1 MSFHWNLRRELLLRK
16 NVHRAVDLQ
25 ALLREHGLPLSLPT
39 VCALVK
45 QPPEFFLPLKTMQI
59 VCNALGCNLNDFCV
73 MEPDPKGRGLNSSEP
88 SDIEDG
94 EFPDP
99 FQFPIHEC
107 E

>member
-1 MSFHWNLRRELLLRK
+1 MSFHWHLRREMLLRR

-25 ALLREHGLPLSLPT
+25 ALLTEHGLPLSLPA
-39 VCALVK
+39 VCNLIK
-45 QPPEFFLPLKTMQI
+45 EKPRSLHLSTLQI
-59 VCNALGCNLNDFCV
+59 VCNALDCTLNDLCV
-73 MEPDPKGRGLNSSEP
+73 MEPDPKRRGSQLLDP
-88 SDIEDG
+88 AED

>member
-1 MSFHWNLRRELLLRK
+1 MSFYWKLRREMLLRK

-25 ALLREHGLPLSLPT
+25 ALLTQHGLPLSLPA
-39 VCALVK
+39 VCALIK
-45 QPPEFFLPLKTMQI
+45 QTPLSLHLSTMQI
-59 VCNALGCNLNDFCV
+59 ICNALGCNLSDLCV
-73 MEPDPKGRGLNSSEP
+73 MKPDPKGRSSNASEALDNP
-88 SDIEDG
+88 NG